1 MDNYWLTLLTY
12 VSRLLSLWQLESCRE
27 DAYPE
32 AAARGN
38 TGGEASNPG
47 PDSQEQE
54 LVESATGVKEKP
66 GDEVQMNEGSG
77 GVGGIERVDSI
88 SRSAFTWLDKLRYSK
103 GITEIEPYSNLEDF
117 ITFLSKDGGSSSK
130 GRLEEHEVEESNSSR
145 LKVQQLARYNSAL
158 SSELSSKQASGGG
171 PQDGN
176 SLSPA
181 LVSCDESS
189 AQVQQHQLRSDAS
202 LPTAFRQSF
211 SVADASEPLD
221 LKKKGQFPRF
231 KGFAGNQDR
240 LLTFNCSCASCCC
253 LPYLVL

>member
-1 MDNYWLTLLTY
+1 VKM
-12 VSRLLSLWQLESCRE
+12 RIRKQQ
-27 DAYPE
+27 P
-32 AAARGN
+32 RGN

-54 LVESATGVKEKP
+54 LVQSATGVKEKP

-77 GVGGIERVDSI
+77 GVGGIERVDST
-88 SRSAFTWLDKLRYSK
+88 SRSAFTWLDKLRYCK

-117 ITFLSKDGGSSSK
+117 ITFLSKDGGSSSSK
-130 GRLEEHEVEESNSSR
+130 GRLVEEHEVEESNSSR

-158 SSELSSKQASGGG
+158 SSELSSKQVSGGG

-176 SLSPA
+176 TPSSA

-211 SVADASEPLD
+211 SVADASEPLNS
-221 LKKKGQFPRF
+221 KKKGQFPRKGLAGTSSEIPIHPNVEEVF
-231 KGFAGNQDR
+231 KKGDGSSVSSAFV
-240 LLTFNCSCASCCC
+240 SSS
-253 LPYLVL
+253 YLVVGKGYE

>member
-1 MDNYWLTLLTY
+1 MKM
-12 VSRLLSLWQLESCRE
+12 RIRKQQ
-27 DAYPE
+27 P
-32 AAARGN
+32 RGN

-176 SLSPA
+176 TPSPA

-189 AQVQQHQLRSDAS
+189 AQVQHQLRSDAS

-231 KGFAGNQDR
+231 KGFAGASSEIPIHPNVEEVFKKGDGSCSVSSAFVSSSYT
-240 LLTFNCSCASCCC
+240 LAALTI
-253 LPYLVL
+253 